1 MPKITASRPW
11 RHLYNT
17 AKWQRLR
24 RRQLSISPLCV
35 MCAEQGLIAVA
46 TVVDHIKE
54 HKGEAELFWD
64 SLNLQ
69 SLCKPHHDVS
79 KQRSEAKGYTIGSD
93 PQGNPISSSHH
104 WNA

>member
-24 RRQLSISPLCV
+24 RRQLLTSPLCV
-35 MCAEQGLIAVA
+35 MCAEQGRIEVA

-54 HKGEAELFWD
+54 HKGETELFFNPE
-64 SLNLQ
+64 NLQ
-69 SLCKPHHDVS
+69 SLCEPHHNTT
-79 KQRSEAKGYTIGSD
+79 KQRFEVRGYMAGSD
-93 PQGNPISSSHH
+93 MQGIPIATNHH